1 MRTPLRHLA
10 ARLVLLAVSAIVTLL
25 IAELAIRLVRPQ
37 AAFIVSPGLYENDP
51 PRGYRLTPGF
61 RGRMT
66 NRVEYDTEVAI
77 NRQGLRGP
85 ELERLPRGGL
95 RVLVLGD
102 SFAFGVGAE
111 QGESYP
117 ARLEEVLR
125 SRGVRAQVLNAGV
138 PGYSVPDAVTWF
150 AAHGKALAPDVVLL
164 TVFTGNDLQDAA
176 PGGPKVVVKDGHL
189 VPEGRKRR
197 PVSLWLNQRSHLFS
211 LLKSSVLGR
220 PVRRLL
226 GRPEAFGDWV
236 VRTEM
241 DLYATDTPSELVTR
255 GAAVTEGA
263 VADLVRSAGR
273 TRVVAVIVPSLLQV
287 DAALW
292 QATLDRLGL
301 DPAKHDPDRTTRIV
315 RETFERR
322 GVPVLDLSGPF
333 REALARGE
341 RIYFSVDRHLTPEGY
356 ERLAQEVAKGGYN
369 VLFSTGGGPDR

>member
-10 ARLVLLAVSAIVTLL
+10 ARLVLLAVSALVTLL
-25 IAELAIRLVRPQ
+25 IAELAVRIVRPQ
-37 AAFIVSPGLYENDP
+37 PAFIVSPGLYENDP

-77 NRQGLRGP
+77 NREGLRGP
-85 ELERLPRGGL
+85 ELEPLAPGGV

-102 SFAFGVGAE
+102 SFALGVGAE
-111 QGESYP
+111 QEESYP
-117 ARLEEVLR
+117 ARLEEILR

-150 AAHGKALAPDVVLL
+150 AAHGKALDPDVILL

-189 VPEGRKRR
+189 VPEGRERR
-197 PVSLWLNQRSHLFS
+197 PVSLWFNQHSHLYS
-211 LLKSSVLGR
+211 LLKSSPLGR
-220 PVRRLL
+220 PIRRFL

-241 DLYATDTPSELVTR
+241 DLYATDTPSDLVAR
-255 GAAVTEGA
+255 GAAVTERA
-263 VADLVRSAGR
+263 VADLARGAGR
-273 TRVVAVIVPSLLQV
+273 ARVVAVIVPSLLQV

-292 QATLDRLGL
+292 KATLDRLAL
-301 DPAKHDPDRTTRIV
+301 DPARHDPDRTTRIF
-315 RETFERR
+315 REMFERR

-333 REALARGE
+333 REAIARGG
-341 RIYFSVDRHLTPEGY
+341 RLYFPVDRHLTPQGY
-356 ERLAQEVAKGGYN
+356 ERLAREVAKGAYN
-369 VLFSTGGGPDR
+369 AFL